1 MRLAEIEM
9 TDAPCEGTPR
19 GTLRVDC
26 RAGSIRTGSM
36 RPVLPNHTRPIWA
49 EISASR
55 LRDNFRALQRAA
67 GPQVGVLAVVKADA
81 YGHGAT
87 ECAPVLAGAGAQW
100 LGVTSAEEGLAVR
113 ASLAILPQGMSPR
126 VLVMCGLWPG
136 EEAGILDRSLTP
148 VVWEPYHLDLLE
160 AEANRRGMQPQ
171 SVAVHAEIDTGM
183 ARQGVTPGDLL
194 SRLLARFTPESPLKL
209 EGVMTHLASTEVG
222 DDPQNQAQMIA
233 FAAALAQVSAA
244 GLKPLYVHAGNTS
257 STDSGYIPQDLPTL
271 AASVGAQAMT
281 RAGLALYGYALP
293 LESIAQTEPIGRVPH
308 LREARVGS
316 VSAPPARHA
325 ANEMFLKPHLAP
337 NLQPAMTW
345 KTRIVSLREVHCGD
359 TIGYNATYVV
369 PHAMR
374 LALLPVGYADG
385 FRRGLSASNAHA
397 GGAVLLHGRRAPI
410 VGRVSMDLTI
420 VDITAIPEAQIG
432 DEAILLGEAGKERI
446 GADEHARLAGTSAYE
461 VLCGISDRVPRVVVP

>member
-1 MRLAEIEM
+1 MR
-9 TDAPCEGTPR
+9 
-19 GTLRVDC
+19 
-26 RAGSIRTGSM
+26 S
-36 RPVLPNHTRPIWA
+36 VLPNHTRPIWA

-55 LRDNFRALQRAA
+55 LRDNFHALQAAA
-67 GPQVGVLAVVKADA
+67 GPQIEVLAVIKADA

-136 EEAGILDRSLTP
+136 EEAGILDRGLTP

-160 AEANRRGMQPQ
+160 AEAHRRNLPAQ

-194 SRLLARFTPESPLKL
+194 ERLLARFTTDSPLKL

-222 DDPQNQAQMIA
+222 DDPQNQVQMIA
-233 FAAALAQVSAA
+233 FASALQQVAAA
-244 GLKPLYVHAGNTS
+244 GLKPEYVHAGNTS
-257 STDSGYIPQDLPTL
+257 STDSGYIPQDLPAL
-271 AASVGAQAMT
+271 AAGLGARAMT

-293 LESIAQTEPIGRVPH
+293 LESATDRVIQS
-308 LREARVGS
+308 EG
-316 VSAPPARHA
+316 
-325 ANEMFLKPHLAP
+325 FLKPHLASSLKP
-337 NLQPAMTW
+337 VMTW
-345 KTRIVSLREVHCGD
+345 KTRIVSLREVQCGD
-359 TIGYNATYVV
+359 SIGYNATFVA
-369 PHAMR
+369 PGTMR

-385 FRRGLSASNAHA
+385 FRRALSASNAEA
-397 GGAVLLHGRRAPI
+397 GGLVLLHGRRAPI

-420 VDITAIPEAQIG
+420 VDVTAIPECSIA
-432 DEAILLGEAGKERI
+432 DEVILLGESNGERI

-461 VLCGISDRVPRVVVP
+461 VLCGISNRVPRVVVS